1 MMLRPY
7 CELVLVF
14 VDATL
19 RGELLDRLYVSYAH
33 AFSFPILIG
42 GLIDEDDD
50 EDGVGDGDG
59 GQQASHWLQ
68 NSLEELNTEADLRP
82 QHLIIAPSIIC
93 NLAICKT

>member
-1 MMLRPY
+1 MLRPY

-42 GLIDEDDD
+42 GLINVDD
-50 EDGVGDGDG
+50 EEDVDSDG
-59 GQQASHWLQ
+59 GHQASHWLQ